1 MTREV
6 KERVWQLVMVMLTVF
21 LIFAY
26 VEFWITRR
34 PPAIDYEMVTSP
46 GYGDSFCAGDHV
58 NYHAQFD
65 VRAPPTVVTIVRT
78 LWNDDT
84 DTYVG
89 TDASPPL
96 AVREGGIIASPPGF
110 FLVPES
116 LPEGN
121 YRLDVVAHGTDERAT
136 DFGIMFHVRNC

>member
-6 KERVWQLVMVMLTVF
+6 KDRLWQLVMVVLTVL

-26 VEFWITRR
+26 VEFYLQRR
-34 PPAIDYEMVTSP
+34 PPAIDYTVVVSP
-46 GYGDSFCAGDHV
+46 GQSDSFCAGDQV
-58 NYHAQFD
+58 NYQAQFN
-65 VRAPPTVVTIVRT
+65 VRAPPTVVTVVRT

-84 DTYVG
+84 DSYVG

-110 FLVPES
+110 FVLPES
-116 LPEGN
+116 LVEGN
-121 YRLDVVAHGTDERAT
+121 YRLDVVAHGADERTT
-136 DFGIMFHVRNC
+136 DFGIIFHVRKC